1 MTAPFMADTLGPRGR
16 RITRTVSFVSVVVI
30 LGFVVLAL
38 NRLSDRGQLDA
49 AKWRPFTQWSV
60 DKYFLTGLLTTV
72 RVAAVAMAGAILI
85 GSVMALARLSRAA
98 VVRWVAW
105 LYIEFFRGLPIFLL
119 VLFCALGLPRYGV
132 HLSLF
137 WYLTLGLTVYNSAV
151 LAEIFRAGILSLDR
165 GQTEAAS
172 ALGLGYWQS
181 MLLVIIPQAARR
193 MIPAIVSQ
201 LVTLLKDTSLGSV
214 IAFEELLRKAQIN
227 GEFFGNRLQSL
238 FVAAVLYI
246 IVNFSLSRL
255 ARRLEVRQ
263 RRRYKAGSI
272 AVTGIEDLAVL
283 QAHTTAAVAA
293 STAPAVPATSAGAG
307 AVS

>member
-1 MTAPFMADTLGPRGR
+1 MTAPFVADALGPRGR
-16 RITRTVSFVSVVVI
+16 RITRIVSVVSVVVI
-30 LGFVVLAL
+30 LGLVALAL
-38 NRLSDRGQLDA
+38 NRLSDRGQLA
-49 AKWRPFTQWSV
+49 TAKWKPFTQWSV
-60 DKYFLTGLLTTV
+60 DKFFLIGLLTTV

-85 GSVMALARLSRAA
+85 GSAMALARLSRAA
-98 VVRWVAW
+98 PVRWLAW

-132 HLSLF
+132 RLSLF
-137 WYLTLGLTVYNSAV
+137 WYLTIGLTVYNSAV

-165 GQTEAAS
+165 GQSGAAY
-172 ALGLGYWQS
+172 ALGLGYWQA

-214 IAFEELLRKAQIN
+214 IAFEELLRRSQIN

-283 QAHTTAAVAA
+283 QANTEAAV
-293 STAPAVPATSAGAG
+293 TAGSSVPAAPAG